1 MKFSQKFLIV
11 NFVVLAFVV
20 SSNIVA
26 LKYFSGLYFTDYVS
40 EIKKDSSK
48 NQIDYD
54 TISKLLDNNV
64 LDQQTLDEY
73 KKITSDLSTISSSLE
88 KFSKDPQKTN
98 TSLLETLQKIGLP
111 SSSIEKMIGVNA
123 LQSFFSNIG
132 GFFTLDLSAPEGVF
146 VLKTLKSMVWFNFVL
161 ILFISIVLYLWI
173 RFTFRPIQHIIS
185 NLSNIIYKKQY
196 KNILYNRKDEFST
209 LIEGI
214 NNLNKSLSLQEK
226 IRSDFLSDLSHE
238 IKTPITAVKCYLE
251 AIEDGV
257 ISLDE
262 KNIKLLHSEID
273 RLIKITNLIMEF
285 EKEESKKFGDI
296 FISKNDLV
304 EMLEFTSLE
313 YTNDLAK
320 NKQSISFNK
329 DKPFYINADKD
340 KITQIIHNIFSNF
353 IKYSGKGTLLSI
365 TFVNKKN
372 LSVITFKDNGIGISK
387 DELPFIKE
395 KFYKIEK
402 SRMKNNDNGVGI
414 GLSVVDKIVK
424 LHNGNFDIVSDIK
437 KGLEIRITLPK

>member
-20 SSNIVA
+20 FANIVA
-26 LKYFSGLYFTDYVS
+26 LKYFSSVYFGDYVVT
-40 EIKKDSSK
+40 IKKDTSK

-54 TISKLLDNNV
+54 TISKLLDNKI
-64 LDQQTLDEY
+64 LDQETLDEY

-98 TSLLETLQKIGLP
+98 ISLLETLQKIGLP
-111 SSSIEKMIGVNA
+111 SSSIEKMIWVNA
-123 LQSFFSNIG
+123 LQSFFSSVG
-132 GFFTLDLSAPEGVF
+132 GFFTLNLSAPEWIF
-146 VLKTLKSMVWFNFVL
+146 VLKTLKSMAWFNLFL
-161 ILFISIVLYLWI
+161 ILFISIILYIWI
-173 RFTFRPIQHIIS
+173 RFTFKPIQDIID

-196 KNILYNRKDEFST
+196 KNILYNKKDEFSS

-251 AIEDGV
+251 AIEDWV
-257 ISLDE
+257 ITLNE

-273 RLIKITNLIMEF
+273 RLIKITNLIMQY
-285 EKEESKKFGDI
+285 EKEESKKFWDI
-296 FISKNDLV
+296 FISKNNLV
-304 EMLEFTSLE
+304 EILEFVSLE
-313 YTNDLAK
+313 YTHDLTK
-320 NKQSISFNK
+320 NKQKIVFNNEK
-329 DKPFYINADKD
+329 TFFINADKD
-340 KITQIIHNIFSNF
+340 KVTQIIHNIFSNF
-353 IKYSGKGTLLSI
+353 IKYAWKSTTLNISFL
-365 TFVNKKN
+365 NKKN
-372 LSVITFKDNGIGISK
+372 LSLIVFKDDWIWISK

-402 SRMKNNDNGVGI
+402 SRTKNTDNWVWI
-414 GLSVVDKIVK
+414 WLSIIDKIVK
-424 LHNGNFDIVSDIK
+424 LHNWKIDIFSDIK
-437 KGLEIRITLPK
+437 NGLEIRISIPK